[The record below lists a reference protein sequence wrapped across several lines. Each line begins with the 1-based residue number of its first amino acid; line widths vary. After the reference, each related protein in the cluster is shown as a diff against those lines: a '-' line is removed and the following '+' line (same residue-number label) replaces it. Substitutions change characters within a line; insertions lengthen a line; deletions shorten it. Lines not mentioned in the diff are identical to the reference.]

1 MNHVRVLRGVAGAAG
16 FAAAV
21 EAVGLS
27 GLVDERFLPRMSTI
41 LVSAAG
47 LIVDPEFLGDAVAT
61 LAAWALGLLLTVAVA
76 VPAGLVLGA
85 LPAVERAV
93 RPLIEFLRPIPSVAI
108 IPLAILLFSD
118 NLHLKLAVI
127 AYASSWPVLI
137 NAIYG
142 LKDVDPLAKET
153 LHGFGFGPLAVLAR
167 VALPSAAPFIATG
180 VRVASGIAIILT
192 VSAELMAG
200 GSEGIG
206 IFITEAAS
214 GNRIDLMLA
223 ATLWAGLFGVLSNA
237 VLVAA
242 ERRLFRWHHARS
254 EAAR

>member
-1 MNHVRVLRGVAGAAG
+1 MNRVRVLRGVVGAAG
-16 FAAAV
+16 FVAAV
-21 EAVGLS
+21 EAVGMS
-27 GLVDERFLPRMSTI
+27 GLIDERFLPRMSTI

-47 LIVDPEFLGDAVAT
+47 LIVDPDFLADATAT
-61 LAAWALGLLLTVAVA
+61 VTAWALGLLLTVAVA
-76 VPAGLVLGA
+76 VPAGLALGA

-118 NLHLKLAVI
+118 NLHLRLAVI
-127 AYASSWPVLI
+127 LYASSWPVLM

-142 LKDVDPLAKET
+142 VKDVDPLAKET
-153 LHGFGFGPLAVLAR
+153 LRSFGFGPVSVLLR
-167 VALPSAAPFIATG
+167 VSLPSAAPFIATG
-180 VRVASGIAIILT
+180 VRVASGIAIILA
-192 VSAELMAG
+192 VSAELLAG
-200 GSEGIG
+200 GAEGIG

-214 GNRIDLMLA
+214 AGRIDLMLA

-242 ERRLFRWHHARS
+242 ERRLFRWHRVRS
-254 EAAR
+254 GSPR

>member
-1 MNHVRVLRGVAGAAG
+1 MNHVRVLRGVVGAAG
-16 FAAAV
+16 FAVAV

-41 LVSAAG
+41 LVGAAG
-47 LIVDPEFLGDAVAT
+47 LIVDPEFLADVVAT
-61 LAAWALGLLLTVAVA
+61 LTAWALGLLLTVAVA
-76 VPAGLVLGA
+76 VPAGLTLGA
-85 LPAVERAV
+85 LPAAERAV

-127 AYASSWPVLI
+127 VYASSWPVLI

-142 LKDVDPLAKET
+142 LRDVDPLAKET
-153 LHGFGFGPLAVLAR
+153 LRGFGFGPMSVLAR

-192 VSAELMAG
+192 VSAELLAG

-206 IFITEAAS
+206 IFITEAAG

-237 VLVAA
+237 VLVAV